1 MPSGFVFEVE
11 FRQPIKEIR
20 SKPSPSSTATPESSK
35 DKQNDDI
42 HTFDGARE
50 MRVLWNKVHGA
61 MLAVRCECEM
71 VPLIDPVEQV
81 VV

>member
-1 MPSGFVFEVE
+1 MALVDSDS
-11 FRQPIKEIR
+11 RIKQ
-20 SKPSPSSTATPESSK
+20 

-50 MRVLWNKVHGA
+50 MLVLWNKVHGA

-71 VPLIDPVEQV
+71 VPSIDPVEQV
-81 VV
+81 VGGRRKKSGNREPRRD